1 MSIHHNQSKHQYLN
15 LKYIAK
21 FMKRY
26 FKKVWLFLGLTFLFN
41 YLLVILYLALGG
53 KWVVPGSLIITTT
66 YMFIPML
73 VTVAIQKLIYHE
85 PLQKPLGIS
94 FKFNSWFLVAWLLP
108 PILVFT
114 TFVVSLLFPGVEYS
128 PEMAGLFAQ
137 LETVLS
143 PEKLQQVRT
152 EIAALPIPLIWISLI
167 QSLIAGAT
175 INAVAAFGEELGW
188 RGLLQKELNFLGF
201 WKSSVIIGLIW
212 GIWHAP
218 LIIQGHNYP
227 QHPLLGV
234 LMMTIF
240 TLLLSPIFSYIR
252 LKSQSVIA
260 TSILHGTLNA
270 TAGLSILAIKGGN
283 DLTVGITGFAGFIV
297 LVTVNIGLFIYE
309 YAGTKRS
316 FIK

>member
-1 MSIHHNQSKHQYLN
+1 MSIHHQPRHHYL
-15 LKYIAK
+15 KVRYIGK
-21 FMKRY
+21 FMKRH
-26 FKKVWLFLGLTFLFN
+26 FKKVWLFLGLTFFFN

-53 KWVVPGSLIITTT
+53 KWVAPGSLVVTTA

-73 VTVAIQKLIYHE
+73 VAVVIQKFIYHE
-85 PLQKPLGIS
+85 PLQKPFGIS
-94 FKFNSWFLVAWLLP
+94 FKFNWWFLVAWLLAP
-108 PILVFT
+108 TIAFT
-114 TFVVSLLFPGVEYS
+114 TFAISLLFPGVEYS

-137 LETVLS
+137 LKTVLS
-143 PEKLQQVRT
+143 PEKLQQVQT
-152 EIAALPIPLIWISLI
+152 QIAALPIPLIWISLI
-167 QSLIAGAT
+167 QGLIAGAT

-188 RGLLQKELNFLGF
+188 RGLLQKELNYLGF

-218 LIIQGHNYP
+218 IIIQGHNYP

-283 DLTVGITGFAGFIV
+283 DLTVGVTGLAGFLV
-297 LVTVNIGLFIYE
+297 LIAVNIGLFIYE
-309 YAGTKRS
+309 YASSKRS
-316 FIK
+316 LIK